1 MTKTELTKMMND
13 AILLNRGISISL
25 TSEYQDG
32 IGEIRIIPKSNVK
45 NEIKYYSENFDEE
58 LRMIGRPKIK
68 VIEAKMRDND
78 ISKYF
83 EKQTSGKVALC
94 EDCESYSEVKEED
107 EIFYG
112 EFGLPYIHC
121 PECGGEA
128 YIEDEEGIHVD
139 ENNLE
144 FPQHFYHFS
153 SSKKAVKISDEN
165 LQRMA
170 RDVLRRLKG
179 KGENNFTFEA
189 TGDSMVIALDFE
201 DEAMVIVARDYYEF
215 DYDKNE
221 E

>member
-1 MTKTELTKMMND
+1 MYDAVLLKM
-13 AILLNRGISISL
+13 GISISL
-25 TSEYQDG
+25 TTEYSDG
-32 IGEIRIIPKSNVK
+32 VGEIRIIPESNVK

-58 LRMIGRPKIK
+58 LRMIGKPKIRI
-68 VIEAKMRDND
+68 IEAKMRDND

-83 EKQTSGKVALC
+83 KKQTNGRVALC
-94 EDCESYSEVKEED
+94 ENCESYSEVKEDD

-215 DYDKNE
+215 DYNKNE